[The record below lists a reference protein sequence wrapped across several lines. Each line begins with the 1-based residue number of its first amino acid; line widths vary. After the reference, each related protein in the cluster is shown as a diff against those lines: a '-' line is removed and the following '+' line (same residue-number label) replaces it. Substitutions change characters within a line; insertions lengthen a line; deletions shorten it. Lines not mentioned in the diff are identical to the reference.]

1 MCARSYW
8 HERRACL
15 APTLTT
21 PPPSPGALWVC
32 VVLSPH
38 CRPEERVSWLQL
50 LGKWDKLDVCPL
62 EEGNY
67 SLDEPSLQPT
77 MTLSR
82 GRRGVP
88 AIPPAKSWP
97 GAQSLP
103 ITVLWGRAEGPPQP
117 LPAGGRE
124 GVPRQGRQAA

>member
-1 MCARSYW
+1 M
-8 HERRACL
+8 
-15 APTLTT
+15 PTLTT
-21 PPPSPGALWVC
+21 LPPSPGALWVC

-67 SLDEPSLQPT
+67 SFDEPSLQPT

-82 GRRGVP
+82 GRRGDP
-88 AIPPAKSWP
+88 AIPPPPKKAGLVP
-97 GAQSLP
+97 SLSP
-103 ITVLWGRAEGPPQP
+103 SQCSGGEQRGPQP